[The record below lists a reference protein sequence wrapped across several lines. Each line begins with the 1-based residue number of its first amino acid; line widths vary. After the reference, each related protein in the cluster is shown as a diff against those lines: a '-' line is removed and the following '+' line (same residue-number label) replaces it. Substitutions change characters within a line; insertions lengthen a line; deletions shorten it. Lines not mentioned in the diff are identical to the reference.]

1 MRINWKRLLWVI
13 FIACYT
19 TLFFF
24 NFFKPFDNWLFVYFF
39 TMLLVFWLCTEYYQ
53 RHLFF
58 QSGLLF
64 HYHWVIRALFAL
76 FFYSSFII
84 GLSTT
89 IWWQSN
95 KIGLYPFINIIGIFL
110 LGISI
115 YLRWKFYQQKTF
127 IKENTGNFYRTLYI
141 LVVSLALGFGS
152 LFLVGYVIII
162 GFPLIFLQSV
172 YEKRNFQ
179 QFEPMIR
186 AAKTYHDLQ
195 RKYFEL
201 VQNARD
207 KKRGKK

>member
-1 MRINWKRLLWVI
+1 MLWVI

-24 NFFKPFDNWLFVYFF
+24 NFFKTFNDWLFVYIY
-39 TMLLVFWLCTEYYQ
+39 TMLLVYWLCFEYYQ

-58 QSGLLF
+58 QSGLLLN
-64 HYHWVIRALFAL
+64 YHWAIRAIFAL

-95 KIGLYPFINIIGIFL
+95 KLGLYPFINIIGFAV

-115 YLRWKFYQQKTF
+115 YLRLKFYQQRSFKQT
-127 IKENTGNFYRTLYI
+127 NTQQFYYTIYLLI
-141 LVVSLALGFGS
+141 ISLALGYGS
-152 LFLVGYVIII
+152 LFLIAYVVII
-162 GFPLIFLQSV
+162 GFPLVYVQTL
-172 YEKRNFQ
+172 YEKRNFHHYGSIIQ
-179 QFEPMIR
+179 
-186 AAKTYHDLQ
+186 AAKTYADLQ
-195 RKYFEL
+195 NKYYERM
-201 VQNARD
+201 QQAQA